1 MTGARRLATGLALA
15 GALLGVT
22 GCASSVDPIER
33 LGRKAAERVGGGGLD
48 GDLPDLRERV
58 RKQAARDRAVR
69 NDRAPGAV
77 LVPAAERPAA
87 PAPSVASR

>member
-1 MTGARRLATGLALA
+1 MTAARRLATGLALA

-33 LGRKAAERVGGGGLD
+33 LGRKAAERVGGGPD
-48 GDLPDLRERV
+48 GDLRDLREPV
-58 RKQAARDRAVR
+58 RKQAARDRTVR
-69 NDRAPGAV
+69 NDRVPGAV

-87 PAPSVASR
+87 PTSRVASR